1 MDEFVEDY
9 FLAGAPQQVKDVVMK
24 VTNIYRV
31 QQGSSKG
38 NGHGIFHIDSEFK
51 KSN

>member
-24 VTNIYRV
+24 VTTIRRV
-31 QQGSSKG
+31 QEGSSKKD
-38 NGHGIFHIDSEFK
+38 GHGIFHYDSELK
-51 KSN
+51 K